1 MKARESEKEAMHM
14 ECVTVTNDRGL
25 SCDTRLFPLEFLS
38 DELQEQFEIQLPL
51 KNIRELLG
59 NL

>member
-1 MKARESEKEAMHM
+1 M
-14 ECVTVTNDRGL
+14 ECVTVTNDWGL
-25 SCDTRLFPLEFLS
+25 SCDTGLFPLEFLS

>member
-1 MKARESEKEAMHM
+1 M
-14 ECVTVTNDRGL
+14 ECATITNDWRL
-25 SCDTRLFPLEFLS
+25 SWDTGLFPLEFLS
-38 DELQEQFEIQLPL
+38 GELQEQFEIQLPL